1 MKPLELSS
9 RAGRPAPH
17 KLRRFARS
25 KGLVIAVAVV
35 SVTWWLSPA
44 SVNALSSFA
53 RQTGLS
59 CDTCHWSFPE
69 LKPTGREFKLNG
81 YTLTAEK
88 NLTATGTAKTAELSL
103 PQFVPLS
110 ASLLT
115 SLTYT
120 RLSKPGAQD
129 PSVEVPQGLNIWL
142 AGQILPN
149 FGEAVQITYTAADDH
164 FSFDSSDVRY
174 VFQTTLFGED
184 LVLGIDSNNNPTFED
199 VWNSVPAWG
208 FPFASADSAGFAPAV
223 TTLIDGPLAIQ
234 VVGGGL
240 YALFADHLYVLAE
253 VYRSQHLGQAQP
265 ETGVPSPPAYQPIN
279 IQYVAPYWRVAWQQ
293 EVGKNNYFE
302 IGTYGIY
309 VSSTPNSTGGA
320 TDSYLD
326 LAADLTYELTLGN
339 GDVISVHSTF
349 IYETSDLDA
358 SSALAP
364 AQSNPG
370 IHTLE
375 TWRLDAN
382 YHFGNKFT
390 FTAGP
395 FLTWGTS
402 DSFLYPAVSASG
414 DTTAN
419 NINNSPADFGYN
431 AQAAFWPGQNFQ
443 IALQYRGFITYN
455 GTSSNYDGNG
465 RNASDNNTIYAFIWI
480 NY

>member
-1 MKPLELSS
+1 MKSLELYSDVGHPG
-9 RAGRPAPH
+9 RDRWRLFAG
-17 KLRRFARS
+17 K
-25 KGLVIAVAVV
+25 KGMIIAVAMA
-35 SVTWWLSPA
+35 SLTWWFSPS

-53 RQTGLS
+53 RQTSQS
-59 CDTCHWSFPE
+59 CGTCHYSFPE
-69 LKPTGREFKLNG
+69 LTPTGREFKLNG

-88 NLTATGTAKTAELSL
+88 NIKAEGTSKTAELSL

-120 RLSKPGAQD
+120 RLSKPNAQD
-129 PSVEVPQGLNIWL
+129 PSVEVPQGLNLWL

-149 FGEAVQITYTAADDH
+149 FGEAVQITYTASDDH

-184 LVLGIDSNNNPTFED
+184 LIVGIDSNNNPTFED

-208 FPFASADSAGFAPAV
+208 FPFASADSAGFAPGA

-234 VVGGGL
+234 VVGGGF

-253 VYRSQHLGQAQP
+253 IYRSQHLGVTQP
-265 ETGVPSPPAYQPIN
+265 DTGVGPTGSPESIN
-279 IQYVAPYWRVAWQQ
+279 IQYVAPYWRLAWQQ
-293 EVGKNNYFE
+293 QVGTNNYFE

-309 VSSTPNSTGGA
+309 VSSTYNSLGGS
-320 TDSYLD
+320 TDTYLD

-339 GDVISVHSTF
+339 GDSISVHSTF
-349 IYETSDLDA
+349 IYESSDLESTPA
-358 SSALAP
+358 SVP
-364 AQSNPG
+364 N
-370 IHTLE
+370 HTLE

-382 YHFGNKFT
+382 YHLGNRFT

-395 FLTWGTS
+395 FVTWGTS
-402 DSFLYPAVSASG
+402 DSLLYAVVPPGGG
-414 DTTAN
+414 DTTASFANGSPN
-419 NINNSPADFGYN
+419 NLGYI

-443 IALQYRGFITYN
+443 IALQYRGFIIFN
-455 GTSSNYDGNG
+455 GASSNYDGNG

>member
-1 MKPLELSS
+1 MSW
-9 RAGRPAPH
+9 
-17 KLRRFARS
+17 RRFIVHSTWVRRS
-25 KGLVIAVAVV
+25 
-35 SVTWWLSPA
+35 
-44 SVNALSSFA
+44 
-53 RQTGLS
+53 
-59 CDTCHWSFPE
+59 
-69 LKPTGREFKLNG
+69 
-81 YTLTAEK
+81 
-88 NLTATGTAKTAELSL
+88 
-103 PQFVPLS
+103 
-110 ASLLT
+110 
-115 SLTYT
+115 
-120 RLSKPGAQD
+120 
-129 PSVEVPQGLNIWL
+129 
-142 AGQILPN
+142 
-149 FGEAVQITYTAADDH
+149 
-164 FSFDSSDVRY
+164 
-174 VFQTTLFGED
+174 
-184 LVLGIDSNNNPTFED
+184 
-199 VWNSVPAWG
+199 
-208 FPFASADSAGFAPAV
+208 
-223 TTLIDGPLAIQ
+223 
-234 VVGGGL
+234 
-240 YALFADHLYVLAE
+240 
-253 VYRSQHLGQAQP
+253 P

-395 FLTWGTS
+395 FMTWGTS
-402 DSFLYPAVSASG
+402 DSHPLPCVTPG
-414 DTTAN
+414 NWRHHRQLCRWQPRTN
-419 NINNSPADFGYN
+419 LGYI

-455 GTSSNYDGNG
+455 GASSNYDGNG

>member
-1 MKPLELSS
+1 MNPLELSS
-9 RAGRPAPH
+9 RPVPR
-17 KLRRFARS
+17 KRRRFAGS
-25 KGLVIAVAVV
+25 KGFVIAVAVA

-208 FPFASADSAGFAPAV
+208 FPFASADSAGFGPAA
-223 TTLIDGPLAIQ
+223 TTIIDGPLAAQ
-234 VVGGGL
+234 VVGGGF

-253 VYRSQHLGQAQP
+253 VYRSQHLGVTQP
-265 ETGVPSPPAYQPIN
+265 DTGAVGTPPAAESIN

-309 VSSTPNSTGGA
+309 VNSTYGQIGGPSA
-320 TDSYLD
+320 DTYLD

-349 IYETSDLDA
+349 IYESSDLESTPA
-358 SSALAP
+358 SVP
-364 AQSNPG
+364 N
-370 IHTLE
+370 HTLE

-395 FLTWGTS
+395 FMTWGTS
-402 DSFLYPAVSASG
+402 DSNLFPVVAPGTG
-414 DTTAN
+414 DTTASFSGGSPN
-419 NINNSPADFGYN
+419 NLGYIG
-431 AQAAFWPGQNFQ
+431 QVAFWPGQNFQ
-443 IALQYRGFITYN
+443 VALQYRGFITYN
-455 GTSSNYDGNG
+455 GASSNYDGNG

>member
-1 MKPLELSS
+1 MKSLERNSHV
-9 RAGRPAPH
+9 RCPH
-17 KLRRFARS
+17 GDRLRLLARS
-25 KGLVIAVAVV
+25 KGIIIAVAVA
-35 SVTWWLSPA
+35 SVTWWFSPS

-53 RQTGLS
+53 RQTGQS
-59 CDTCHWSFPE
+59 CSTCHYSFPE
-69 LKPTGREFKLNG
+69 LNPTGREFKLNG

-88 NLTATGTAKTAELSL
+88 NLKAEATSKTAELSL

-115 SLTYT
+115 SLIYT

-129 PSVEVPQGLNIWL
+129 PSVEVPQGLNLWL

-149 FGEAVQITYTAADDH
+149 FGEAVQITYTAAADH

-184 LVLGIDSNNNPTFED
+184 LLLGIDSNNNPTFED

-208 FPFASADSAGFAPAV
+208 FPFAAPDSAGFTPAA
-223 TTLIDGPLAIQ
+223 TTIIDGSLVNQ
-234 VVGGGL
+234 VVGGGF

-253 VYRSQHLGQAQP
+253 IYRSQHLGTPQP
-265 ETGVPSPPAYQPIN
+265 DTGTVGTPPVSESIN

-293 EVGKNNYFE
+293 QLGSNNYFE

-309 VSSTPNSTGGA
+309 VDSTNGSIGGPSA
-320 TDSYLD
+320 DTYLD

-349 IYETSDLDA
+349 IYESSDLE
-358 SSALAP
+358 STP
-364 AQSNPG
+364 AMVPT
-370 IHTLE
+370 HTLE

-382 YHFGNKFT
+382 YHLGNRLT

-395 FLTWGTS
+395 FMTWGTS
-402 DSFLYPAVSASG
+402 DSLLYPVVLPGTG
-414 DTTAN
+414 DTTASFSGGSPN
-419 NINNSPADFGYN
+419 NLGYIG
-431 AQAAFWPGQNFQ
+431 QVAFWPGQNFQ
-443 IALQYRGFITYN
+443 IALQYRGFFIFN
-455 GTSSNYDGNG
+455 GASSNYDGSG

>member
-1 MKPLELSS
+1 MKSLELYFHA
-9 RAGRPAPH
+9 RRPGGD
-17 KLRRFARS
+17 RRRLFARS
-25 KGLVIAVAVV
+25 KGIVIAVALA
-35 SVTWWLSPA
+35 SVTWWFSP
-44 SVNALSSFA
+44 SNVDALSSFA
-53 RQTGLS
+53 RQTGQS
-59 CDTCHWSFPE
+59 CSTCHYSFPE
-69 LKPTGREFKLNG
+69 LNPTGREFKLNG

-88 NLTATGTAKTAELSL
+88 NIKAEGNSKTAELSL

-115 SLTYT
+115 SVTYT

-129 PSVEVPQGLNIWL
+129 PSVEVPQGLNLWL

-149 FGEAVQITYTAADDH
+149 FGEAVQITYTASEDH

-208 FPFASADSAGFAPAV
+208 FPFAGPDTAGFAPAA
-223 TTLIDGPLAIQ
+223 TTIIDGPLATS
-234 VVGGGL
+234 VVGGGF

-253 VYRSQHLGQAQP
+253 IYRSQHLEVTQP
-265 ETGVPSPPAYQPIN
+265 ETGVNQSIN

-293 EVGKNNYFE
+293 QVGQNNYFE

-309 VSSTPNSTGGA
+309 VNSTNGSIGGPSSD
-320 TDSYLD
+320 TYLD

-339 GDVISVHSTF
+339 GDLISVHSTF
-349 IYETSDLDA
+349 IYESSDLESTPA
-358 SSALAP
+358 SVP
-364 AQSNPG
+364 N
-370 IHTLE
+370 HTLE

-382 YHFGNKFT
+382 YHLGNRFT

-395 FLTWGTS
+395 FITWGTS
-402 DSFLYPAVSASG
+402 DSVLYPVVVPG
-414 DTTAN
+414 PGIDTTPSFSGGSPN
-419 NINNSPADFGYN
+419 NLGYIG
-431 AQAAFWPGQNFQ
+431 QVAFWPGQNFQ
-443 IALQYRGFITYN
+443 IALQYRGFFIFN
-455 GTSSNYDGNG
+455 GASSNYDGNG